1 MNKKPESVLNS
12 NLNIKNKKS
21 RSKKGRFLKN
31 SAVKA
36 REYMKRLREVC
47 KIVHI

>member
-12 NLNIKNKKS
+12 NLNIKKKKI
-21 RSKKGRFLKN
+21 RSKKGRFLNN

-36 REYMKRLREVC
+36 REYIKRLREVC
-47 KIVHI
+47 KIVYV